1 MYTTAKPG
9 AIYWSSVGTI
19 VYSMTEKRLLELT
32 GDAEQ
37 NPTFDLPCREVL
49 ARRQKDIVVLG
60 PFTEIEDEV
69 AAVHQGY
76 WD

>member
-1 MYTTAKPG
+1 MYTTAKPC
-9 AIYWSSVGTI
+9 AIYWSNVGTI
-19 VYSMTEKRLLELT
+19 VYSITEKRLLELT

-49 ARRQKDIVVLG
+49 TRGQKDIVVLG

>member
-1 MYTTAKPG
+1 MYTTAKPC
-9 AIYWSSVGTI
+9 AIYWSNVGTI
-19 VYSMTEKRLLELT
+19 VYSITEKRLLELT

-49 ARRQKDIVVLG
+49 ARGQKDIVVIV

>member
-1 MYTTAKPG
+1 MYTTAKPC
-9 AIYWSSVGTI
+9 AIYWSNVGTI

-49 ARRQKDIVVLG
+49 ARGQIDIVVLG

-69 AAVHQGY
+69 AAVHQRY

>member
-1 MYTTAKPG
+1 
-9 AIYWSSVGTI
+9 
-19 VYSMTEKRLLELT
+19 MTEKRLLELT

-37 NPTFDLPCREVL
+37 NSTFDLPCREVL
-49 ARRQKDIVVLG
+49 ARGQKDIVVLG

>member
-1 MYTTAKPG
+1 MYTTAKPC
-9 AIYWSSVGTI
+9 AIYWSNAGTI

-49 ARRQKDIVVLG
+49 ARGQKDIVVIG